1 MEQSKLDQYSAL
13 TANEYSDTFST
24 FLTKATQEDDMGKF
38 IQPIIDRY
46 GSKPVKVMSVGAG
59 TGWRED
65 ILVKQCGLSIS
76 FYYAIEPNPS
86 HYEKLKDVVTSWDIE
101 YMIDQ
106 NCFTTET
113 NIIQTFDLILMPHV
127 LCSIKDPFD
136 ALLKAKS
143 YLNPG
148 GSLIILQSGAK
159 GVAELC
165 SYLNENVSLY
175 PDPLANHAFVDTD
188 LIEHLTK
195 SGIAFNI
202 QRENV
207 VSTVDLDD
215 FVRQLD
221 KENGNDVISF
231 FLQTRFENL
240 SNQLKA
246 NILKKTKD
254 HCLKGSDGKYTMP
267 IPTTM
272 IHIPN

>member
-1 MEQSKLDQYSAL
+1 
-13 TANEYSDTFST
+13 
-24 FLTKATQEDDMGKF
+24 
-38 IQPIIDRY
+38 
-46 GSKPVKVMSVGAG
+46 
-59 TGWRED
+59 
-65 ILVKQCGLSIS
+65 
-76 FYYAIEPNPS
+76 
-86 HYEKLKDVVTSWDIE
+86 
-101 YMIDQ
+101 
-106 NCFTTET
+106 
-113 NIIQTFDLILMPHV
+113 MPHV

-148 GSLIILQSGAK
+148 GSLIILQGGAK

-175 PDPLANHAFVDTD
+175 PDPIANHGFIDDD
-188 LIEHLTK
+188 LIENLTK

-215 FVRQLD
+215 FVRSQG
-221 KENGNDVISF
+221 KGNANDVISF
-231 FLQTRFENL
+231 FLQTRYENL

-246 NILKKTKD
+246 NILQKTKD
-254 HCLKGSDGKYTMP
+254 HCFKGSDGKYTML

-272 IHIPN
+272 IQIPN